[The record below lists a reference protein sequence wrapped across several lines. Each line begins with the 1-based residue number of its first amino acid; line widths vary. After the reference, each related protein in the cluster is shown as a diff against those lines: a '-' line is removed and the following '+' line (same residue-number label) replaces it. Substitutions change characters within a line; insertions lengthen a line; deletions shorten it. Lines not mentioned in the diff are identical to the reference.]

1 MMRIDML
8 ATQISCKDRSD
19 DKENKDKDRFLDI
32 LNNKVNYDIDSKN
45 IESFDDV
52 KNGDKKTEE
61 SINEILAIL
70 LNGFNIKNI
79 QKLKSMNAEV
89 KKEDLEKGLENI
101 NTIKRNIEKYSY
113 YINEIK
119 KNIDNVI
126 NIENI
131 STDEIKKIKNILEFM
146 ENNEPQYLSK
156 SQNKDN
162 IINVK
167 VLEGNFIVDNN
178 SLSELKNYIFNMF
191 NTKKQNTNLSSNNET
206 LMVNRSI
213 SKFSKGD
220 IDVLSSIALKDDKFN
235 NKNFNMLSMKSN
247 TLDNGK
253 EKEMGLGLKSKI
265 NNISEN
271 ESNNDLYRSIGR
283 NIGITSIDNIV
294 SNNLNRGINENMQPI
309 IRREFLQNDIVQAM
323 NYLKNSNSEEINVTM
338 NPKELGSMT
347 IKIIKTDNKSS
358 YIINIANKDT
368 LSMIKDNIND
378 IKTHLINMNS
388 NNGEGTVEVKLSY
401 LGSGF
406 NESGSRKFNESKNR
420 EEKRG
425 KFSMKEDTNELEN
438 QIVEDRNINLLI

>member
-1 MMRIDML
+1 MRIDML
-8 ATQISCKDRSD
+8 ATQISCKGKSE
-19 DKENKDKDRFLDI
+19 DKENKNKNKDRFLSV

-52 KNGDKKTEE
+52 KNDDKKTED

-70 LNGFNIKNI
+70 LNGFNVNNAE
-79 QKLKSMNAEV
+79 KLKSMNAEV
-89 KKEDLEKGLENI
+89 NKEDLEK
-101 NTIKRNIEKYSY
+101 YS
-113 YINEIK
+113 NEIK

-131 STDEIKKIKNILEFM
+131 STDETEKIKKILEFI
-146 ENNEPQYLSK
+146 ENNK
-156 SQNKDN
+156 SQYSGKLKNNDN
-162 IINVK
+162 SINIK
-167 VLEGNFIVDNN
+167 GLEDNFILDNN
-178 SLSELKNYIFNMF
+178 SLSELKNYILNML
-191 NTKKQNTNLSSNNET
+191 NTKKQNTNLSSSNET

-213 SKFSKGD
+213 SKFSKDD
-220 IDVLSSIALKDDKFN
+220 IDVLSRIALKDN
-235 NKNFNMLSMKSN
+235 NLNMLSMQSN

-253 EKEMGLGLKSKI
+253 EKEMDLELKSKI

-271 ESNNDLYRSIGR
+271 ETNNDLYRSIGK
-283 NIGITSIDNIV
+283 NIEITSIGNIV
-294 SNNLNRGINENMQPI
+294 SNNLNNSTNENMQPI
-309 IRREFLQNDIVQAM
+309 IRREFLQNDIVQAI

-338 NPKELGSMT
+338 NPKELGSIT
-347 IKIIKTDNKSS
+347 IKIIKTDDKSS

-378 IKTHLINMNS
+378 IKSHLINTNS
-388 NNGEGTVEVKLSY
+388 NNGEGTIEVKLNY
-401 LGSGF
+401 LGSSF

-438 QIVEDRNINLLI
+438 QIVEDTNINLLI

>member
-1 MMRIDML
+1 MRIDML
-8 ATQISCKDRSD
+8 ATQISCKGKSE
-19 DKENKDKDRFLDI
+19 DKENKNKDRFLSV

-52 KNGDKKTEE
+52 TNDDKKTED

-70 LNGFNIKNI
+70 LNGFNVNNAE
-79 QKLKSMNAEV
+79 KLKSMNAEV
-89 KKEDLEKGLENI
+89 NKEDLEK
-101 NTIKRNIEKYSY
+101 YSS
-113 YINEIK
+113 EIK

-131 STDEIKKIKNILEFM
+131 STDETEKIKKILEFI
-146 ENNEPQYLSK
+146 ENNK
-156 SQNKDN
+156 SQYSGELQNNDN
-162 IINVK
+162 SINVK
-167 VLEGNFIVDNN
+167 GLEDNFILDNN
-178 SLSELKNYIFNMF
+178 SLSELKNYILNML
-191 NTKKQNTNLSSNNET
+191 NTKKQNTNLSSSNET

-220 IDVLSSIALKDDKFN
+220 IDVLSRIALKDN
-235 NKNFNMLSMKSN
+235 NLNMLSMQSD

-253 EKEMGLGLKSKI
+253 EKEMDLELKSKI

-271 ESNNDLYRSIGR
+271 ETNNDLYRSIGK
-283 NIGITSIDNIV
+283 NIGITSIGNIV
-294 SNNLNRGINENMQPI
+294 SNNLNNSTNENMQPI
-309 IRREFLQNDIVQAM
+309 IRREFLQNDIVQAI

-338 NPKELGSMT
+338 NPKELGSIT
-347 IKIIKTDNKSS
+347 IKIIKTDDKSS
-358 YIINIANKDT
+358 YMINIANKDT

-378 IKTHLINMNS
+378 IKSHLINTNS
-388 NNGEGTVEVKLSY
+388 NNGEGTIEVKLNY
-401 LGSGF
+401 LGSSF

-438 QIVEDRNINLLI
+438 QIVEDTNINLLI

>member
-1 MMRIDML
+1 MRIDML
-8 ATQISCKDRSD
+8 ATQISCKGKSD
-19 DKENKDKDRFLDI
+19 DKENKNKDRFLSV

-52 KNGDKKTEE
+52 TNDDKKTED

-70 LNGFNIKNI
+70 LNGFNVNNAE
-79 QKLKSMNAEV
+79 KLKSMNAEV
-89 KKEDLEKGLENI
+89 NKEDLEK
-101 NTIKRNIEKYSY
+101 YS
-113 YINEIK
+113 NEIK

-131 STDEIKKIKNILEFM
+131 STDETEKIKKILEFI
-146 ENNEPQYLSK
+146 ENNKFQYSGEL
-156 SQNKDN
+156 QNN
-162 IINVK
+162 YNSINVK
-167 VLEGNFIVDNN
+167 GLEDNFILDNN
-178 SLSELKNYIFNMF
+178 SLSELKNYILNML
-191 NTKKQNTNLSSNNET
+191 NTKKQNTNLSSSNET

-220 IDVLSSIALKDDKFN
+220 IDVLSRIALKDN
-235 NKNFNMLSMKSN
+235 NLNMLSMQSD

-253 EKEMGLGLKSKI
+253 EKEMDLELKSKI

-271 ESNNDLYRSIGR
+271 ETNNDLYRSIGK
-283 NIGITSIDNIV
+283 NIEITSIGNIV
-294 SNNLNRGINENMQPI
+294 SNNLNNSTNENMQPI
-309 IRREFLQNDIVQAM
+309 IRREFLQNDIVQAI

-338 NPKELGSMT
+338 NPKELGSIT
-347 IKIIKTDNKSS
+347 IKIIKTDDKSS
-358 YIINIANKDT
+358 YMINIANKDT

-378 IKTHLINMNS
+378 IKSHLINTNS
-388 NNGEGTVEVKLSY
+388 NNGEGTIEVKLNY
-401 LGSGF
+401 LGSSF

-438 QIVEDRNINLLI
+438 QIVEDTNINLLI

>member
-1 MMRIDML
+1 MRIDML
-8 ATQISCKDRSD
+8 ATQISCKGKSE
-19 DKENKDKDRFLDI
+19 DKENKNKDRFLSV

-52 KNGDKKTEE
+52 TNDDKKTED

-70 LNGFNIKNI
+70 LNGFNVNNAE
-79 QKLKSMNAEV
+79 KLKSMNAEV
-89 KKEDLEKGLENI
+89 NKEDLEK
-101 NTIKRNIEKYSY
+101 YS
-113 YINEIK
+113 NEIK

-131 STDEIKKIKNILEFM
+131 STDETEKIKKILEFI
-146 ENNEPQYLSK
+146 ENNK
-156 SQNKDN
+156 SQYSGELQNNDN
-162 IINVK
+162 SINVK
-167 VLEGNFIVDNN
+167 GLEDNFILDNN
-178 SLSELKNYIFNMF
+178 SLSELKNYILNML
-191 NTKKQNTNLSSNNET
+191 NTKKQNTNLSSSNET

-220 IDVLSSIALKDDKFN
+220 IDVLSRIALKDN
-235 NKNFNMLSMKSN
+235 NLNRLSMQSD

-253 EKEMGLGLKSKI
+253 EKEMDLELKSKI

-271 ESNNDLYRSIGR
+271 ETNNDLYRSIGK
-283 NIGITSIDNIV
+283 NIEITSIGNIV
-294 SNNLNRGINENMQPI
+294 SNNLNNSTNENMQPI
-309 IRREFLQNDIVQAM
+309 IRREFLQNDIVQAI

-338 NPKELGSMT
+338 NPKELGSIT
-347 IKIIKTDNKSS
+347 IKIIKTDDKSS
-358 YIINIANKDT
+358 YMINIANKDT

-378 IKTHLINMNS
+378 IKSHLINTNS
-388 NNGEGTVEVKLSY
+388 NNGEGTIEVKLNY
-401 LGSGF
+401 LGSSF

-438 QIVEDRNINLLI
+438 QIVEDTNINLLI

>member
-1 MMRIDML
+1 MRIDML
-8 ATQISCKDRSD
+8 ATQISCKGKSD
-19 DKENKDKDRFLDI
+19 DKENKNKDRFLSV

-52 KNGDKKTEE
+52 TNDDKKTED

-70 LNGFNIKNI
+70 LNGFNVNNAE
-79 QKLKSMNAEV
+79 KLKSMNAEV
-89 KKEDLEKGLENI
+89 NKEDLEK
-101 NTIKRNIEKYSY
+101 YS
-113 YINEIK
+113 NEIK

-131 STDEIKKIKNILEFM
+131 STDETEKIKKILEFI
-146 ENNEPQYLSK
+146 ENNK
-156 SQNKDN
+156 SQYSGELQNNDN
-162 IINVK
+162 SINVK
-167 VLEGNFIVDNN
+167 GLEDNFILDNN
-178 SLSELKNYIFNMF
+178 SLSELKNYILNML
-191 NTKKQNTNLSSNNET
+191 NTKKQNTNLSSSNET

-220 IDVLSSIALKDDKFN
+220 IDVLSRIALKDN
-235 NKNFNMLSMKSN
+235 NLNMLSMQSD

-253 EKEMGLGLKSKI
+253 EKEMDLELKSKI

-271 ESNNDLYRSIGR
+271 ETNNDLYRSIGK
-283 NIGITSIDNIV
+283 NIEITSIGNIV
-294 SNNLNRGINENMQPI
+294 SNNLNNSTNENMQPI
-309 IRREFLQNDIVQAM
+309 IRREFLQNDIVQAI

-338 NPKELGSMT
+338 NPKELGSIT
-347 IKIIKTDNKSS
+347 IKIIKTDDKSS
-358 YIINIANKDT
+358 YMINIANKDT

-378 IKTHLINMNS
+378 IKSHLINTNS
-388 NNGEGTVEVKLSY
+388 NNGEGTIEVKLNY
-401 LGSGF
+401 LGSSF

-438 QIVEDRNINLLI
+438 QIVEDTNINLLI